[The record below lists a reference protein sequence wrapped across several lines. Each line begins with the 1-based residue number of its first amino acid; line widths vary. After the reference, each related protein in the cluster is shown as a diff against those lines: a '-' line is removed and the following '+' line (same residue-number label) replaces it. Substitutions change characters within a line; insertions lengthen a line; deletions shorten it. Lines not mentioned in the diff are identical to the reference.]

1 MKKFIL
7 RSNNESPSGFTIV
20 ELLVVIVIIGILAAI
35 TIVSYTGITAKA
47 NVSAVIS
54 DLANAKKQ
62 FALYYTEHGVYPTGL
77 QAGTNCPTGTTNP
90 SPDTNYCLKPS
101 SGNIIT
107 LVGATDAA
115 YTLTAKKA
123 NLVYKVTNLQSPT
136 ASIDDST
143 WLVIG
148 AQTWAKTNLNVGTLV
163 TGATTQ
169 TNNSTTEKY
178 CYSDLESNCT
188 TYGALYQWDEAM
200 QYVNTEG
207 AQGICPAGSH
217 IPSDND
223 WKILEMQ
230 LGMTQVEADKSAVW
244 RGAEGTKLQS
254 GGSSGLNMPFAG
266 SRETSGPFNYLSS
279 YTFLWSSSES
289 STSAWVRALNSGYAT
304 VFRSASAKAY
314 GFSVRCLGN

>member
-1 MKKFIL
+1 MNNNN
-7 RSNNESPSGFTIV
+7 SNNQAFTIV

-47 NVSAVIS
+47 NISAVIS

-101 SGNIIT
+101 SGTT
-107 LVGATDAA
+107 LALNSGINGTTYSLRATKGSLLYSVSDNDTPAQTVA
-115 YTLTAKKA
+115 IDSNWLT
-123 NLVYKVTNLQSPT
+123 
-136 ASIDDST
+136 
-143 WLVIG
+143 IG
-148 AQTWAKTNLNVGTLV
+148 SQTWAKANLNVGTLV

-169 TNNSTTEKY
+169 TNNSVLEKY
-178 CYSDLESNCT
+178 CYADSEANCT
-188 TYGALYQWDEAM
+188 TYGAFYQWDEAM
-200 QYVNTEG
+200 QYTTTEG
-207 AQGICPAGSH
+207 AQGICPTGSH

-230 LGMTQVEADKSAVW
+230 LGTTQIEVDKSGVW
-244 RGAEGTKLQS
+244 RGTDEGTKLKS
-254 GGSSGLNMPFAG
+254 GGSSGLNMPLAG
-266 SRETSGPFNYLSS
+266 YRDTSGPFVNLSS
-279 YTFLWSSSES
+279 YTILWSSSES
-289 STSAWVRALNSGYAT
+289 STRAWTRYLYSGTAAVYRGT
-304 VFRSASAKAY
+304 DAKAY